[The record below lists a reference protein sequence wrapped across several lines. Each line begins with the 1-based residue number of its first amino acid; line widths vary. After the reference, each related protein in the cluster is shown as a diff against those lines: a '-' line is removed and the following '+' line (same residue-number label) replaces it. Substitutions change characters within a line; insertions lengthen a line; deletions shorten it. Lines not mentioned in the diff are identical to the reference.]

1 MYQPSTDN
9 VLKKIY
15 CMYIYLFLHWICN
28 VDKQVLQ
35 LILISF
41 VGTDV
46 SKRNSLMWVEA
57 TVYLEKTQV
66 SKQGSNHFA
75 LSHTT
80 TVERGIKLWS
90 QRGEPFLAAILST
103 HISCRL
109 LSSSKQNLVM
119 WNSCL
124 LKKNPLM
131 TEVKRFNYSFHH

>member
-57 TVYLEKTQV
+57 TVPWENPGVQA
-66 SKQGSNHFA
+66 GNHFA

-80 TVERGIKLWS
+80 TVERGIKPGS

-124 LKKNPLM
+124 LKKPLL
-131 TEVKRFNYSFHH
+131 TEVKRFNYRYRFHH